1 MAAGKGKDGRGFRA
15 RRGDVLTSMRPT
27 LSSSFWWHRQQLPLQ
42 QTAASAVTET
52 ETDYLL
58 HLQRVE
64 SDGHC
69 QLM

>member
-1 MAAGKGKDGRGFRA
+1 MEEDWEPDAEC
-15 RRGDVLTSMRPT
+15 VLTSMRP
-27 LSSSFWWHRQQLPLQ
+27 SSSPFWWRRQQLPLQ
-42 QTAASAVTET
+42 QTAASAFPET

-64 SDGHC
+64 SDGRY

>member
-1 MAAGKGKDGRGFRA
+1 MEEDREPDAECA
-15 RRGDVLTSMRPT
+15 LTSMR
-27 LSSSFWWHRQQLPLQ
+27 LSSSPFWWRRQQLPLQ
-42 QTAASAVTET
+42 QTAASALPET

-64 SDGHC
+64 SDSPY